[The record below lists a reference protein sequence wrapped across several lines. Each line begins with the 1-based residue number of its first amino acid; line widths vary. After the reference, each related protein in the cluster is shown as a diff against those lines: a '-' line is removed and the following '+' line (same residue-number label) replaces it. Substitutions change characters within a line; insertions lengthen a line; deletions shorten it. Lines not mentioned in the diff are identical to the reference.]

1 MAADREPNIPD
12 SPCRR
17 VGRCLALLAG
27 ILMLTLVQPG
37 RAEAQIKVRKADCY
51 VEADGRIAINGVCEF
66 LTDARSYGT
75 GGFRLATYEN
85 GYLRYG
91 VVVAVTSP
99 GSGTATWNET
109 PGGKPDEGPSEA
121 VTSGGACWTGPR
133 TRTCAWKI
141 GEGRPGF
148 AGGGVAPAPGIGAPR
163 TADCLIEVRGA
174 ARIDGPCQ
182 FRVDAGQDG
191 AGGFEVRSYAR
202 GGLDFIARL
211 TRDPR
216 DPQKATASWN
226 ERPGAPQATAPL
238 GTLAPKG
245 PCWEGAEARL
255 CVWQAGQPRDASDR
269 PGTDP
274 GRAPPAETPPAE
286 TARPASPPVP
296 RDNAGTETGE
306 TPPGMVLKLTF
317 KGRCESLVVDGEDIT
332 ASCAP
337 TARNSSTTGSARAEF
352 VFGTTDDRE
361 VSFLASAKGW
371 VESGTLRQPID
382 EVMYEERGQS
392 LLVKAKGVCEMPN
405 PMGGP
410 VVITCSAQTS
420 NSTYTVRF
428 RTDGGKP
435 VLERSSPG

>member
-1 MAADREPNIPD
+1 MAADRGSNSLAYPVRLAR
-12 SPCRR
+12 C
-17 VGRCLALLAG
+17 CLALLAG
-27 ILMLTLVQPG
+27 IVGLGLVLPG
-37 RAEAQIKVRKADCY
+37 AAEAQIKVRKADCY

-163 TADCLIEVRGA
+163 TADCLIEVGGA

-182 FRVDAGQDG
+182 FRADAGQDG

-216 DPQKATASWN
+216 DLQKATASWN

-245 PCWEGAEARL
+245 PCWEGAGVRL
-255 CVWQAGQPRDASDR
+255 CVWQAGQSRDASDR
-269 PGTDP
+269 PAAGTDP
-274 GRAPPAETPPAE
+274 GRVPPTE

-296 RDNAGTETGE
+296 RDNAGTGAKTGE

-317 KGRCESLVVDGEDIT
+317 KGRCESLVIDGEDIT

-352 VFGTTDDRE
+352 VFGTSDDRE

>member
-1 MAADREPNIPD
+1 MAANRGSTSLAYPARPA
-12 SPCRR
+12 RR
-17 VGRCLALLAG
+17 LLVLLAG
-27 ILMLTLVQPG
+27 IVGLGLALPG
-37 RAEAQIKVRKADCY
+37 AAQAQIKVRKADCF

-91 VVVAVTSP
+91 VVVAVASP

-109 PGGKPDEGPSEA
+109 PGGKPDEGPSES
-121 VTSGGACWTGPR
+121 VTSAGACWTGPR
-133 TRTCAWKI
+133 SRTCAWKI

-148 AGGGVAPAPGIGAPR
+148 PGGGVAPAPGIGAPR

-182 FRVDAGQDG
+182 FRSDAGQDG

-211 TRDPR
+211 TRDSR
-216 DPQKATASWN
+216 DPQTATAFWN

-238 GTLAPKG
+238 GTLVPKG
-245 PCWEGAEARL
+245 PCWEGAGARL
-255 CVWQAGQPRDASDR
+255 CVWQAGQSREASDR
-269 PGTDP
+269 PGADP

-296 RDNAGTETGE
+296 RDNAGTGE

-337 TARNSSTTGSARAEF
+337 SARNASTTGSARAEF

-371 VESGTLRQPID
+371 VEGGTLRQPID

-420 NSTYTVRF
+420 NSAYTVRF